1 MSLLIKGKQSFRNVI
16 KSWIKLAIVSKKDL
30 KVKPAVNFHDN
41 EMPQEGSYWIC
52 LCNIDFHF

>member
-1 MSLLIKGKQSFRNVI
+1 MDSQYIGYIENLMKLI
-16 KSWIKLAIVSKKDL
+16 SKKDL